1 MKRYS
6 VHNRVLLRRLSL
18 LPSSLPGHVRPDRPC
33 APVWLER
40 LATLPTAYCTSDNSS
55 IDQRPLCMPIVRDTQ
70 HRHARTDL
78 TLARLVTPVTG
89 LCLLLLFLTSFVN
102 DRQLGYPF
110 SSIATPR
117 ITNMPSLDSA
127 SNGHAAG
134 AAVALGALLGQN
146 KRDFLA
152 ALKAQQLLNDWI
164 IVMGECQPDS
174 VKLRALY
181 LLSVYVSAARRQ
193 RSRR

>member
-1 MKRYS
+1 M
-6 VHNRVLLRRLSL
+6 LLA
-18 LPSSLPGHVRPDRPC
+18 H
-33 APVWLER
+33 
-40 LATLPTAYCTSDNSS
+40 
-55 IDQRPLCMPIVRDTQ
+55 DTYN
-70 HRHARTDL
+70 HHARTDL

-89 LCLLLLFLTSFVN
+89 FCLLLLFLTSFVN

-110 SSIATPR
+110 RSVASPT
-117 ITNMPSLDSA
+117 ITNMPSLESV

-134 AAVALGALLGQN
+134 AAVALGALLKEN

-152 ALKAQQLLNDWI
+152 ALKAQQRLDNWI

-174 VKLRALY
+174 VNLRALCV
-181 LLSVYVSAARRQ
+181 LSVYVPAARRQ